1 MKRWEKAER
10 MSFRDNVQKGMFEM
24 IATRHKI
31 VPAMTLEVG
40 GSGNIR

>member
-10 MSFRDNVQKGMFEM
+10 MSFRDNGQNGMFEM

-31 VPAMTLEVG
+31 VQDMTLEVG
-40 GSGNIR
+40 G